1 MRRRAKSLA
10 MSTDYP
16 DSAASV
22 NIGAVSYRCTES
34 GCKNPTRMPMITP
47 RPATGR

>member
-1 MRRRAKSLA
+1 

-22 NIGAVSYRCTES
+22 NIDAISYRERCTEA
-34 GCKNPTRMPMITP
+34 R
-47 RPATGR
+47 A